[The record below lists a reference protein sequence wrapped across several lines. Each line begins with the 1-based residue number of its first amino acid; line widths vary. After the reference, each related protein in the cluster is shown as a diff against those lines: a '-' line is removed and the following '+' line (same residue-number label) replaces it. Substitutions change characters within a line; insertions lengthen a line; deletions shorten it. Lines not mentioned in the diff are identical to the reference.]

1 MLLIV
6 NLVGMSHVVILFS
19 RNIIL
24 LMILFVVCSIFLF
37 VRYYIRRDVSS
48 ENFKLLKVLFLMLMI
63 FILSS
68 FGIVIFIG

>member
-1 MLLIV
+1 MVMLF
-6 NLVGMSHVVILFS
+6 N

-37 VRYYIRRDVSS
+37 VGYYMRRDVSN
-48 ENFKLLKVLFLMLMI
+48 ENFKLLKVLFLILMI